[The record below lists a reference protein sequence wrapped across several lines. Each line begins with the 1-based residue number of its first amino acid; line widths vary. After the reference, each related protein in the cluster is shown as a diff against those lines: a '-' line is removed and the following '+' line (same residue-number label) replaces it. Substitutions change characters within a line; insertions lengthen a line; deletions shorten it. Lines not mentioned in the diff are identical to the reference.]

1 MAKVP
6 KNIAEASR
14 CAAKLASGKPC
25 TMAEMKAT
33 IRLLNQGMNASRV
46 AARTAKKAAK
56 ESKEM
61 VSKLLSRL

>member
-6 KNIAEASR
+6 TNIAQASA
-14 CAAKLASGKPC
+14 CAKKLASGKTC
-25 TMAEMKAT
+25 TMAELKAT
-33 IRLLNQGMNASRV
+33 VRILNQAMNASRV

>member
-6 KNIAEASR
+6 TNIAEASR
-14 CAAKLASGKPC
+14 CAAKLASGKAC

-33 IRLLNQGMNASRV
+33 IRLLNQGMNAARV
-46 AARTAKKAAK
+46 ASRTAKRAAK

>member
-6 KNIAEASR
+6 TNIAQASA
-14 CAAKLASGKPC
+14 CAAKLQAGKAC
-25 TMAEMKAT
+25 TLAELKAT
-33 IRLLNQGMNASRV
+33 VRLLNQGMNAARV